1 MRTQTET
8 PFYIRTF
15 GDETFYVE
23 TLEEALTEFASEEG
37 YRLTLAAGNQQ
48 VVIRR
53 SSEPEVDEADDI
65 LSHQSYQA
73 IVTLKQHRG

>member
-15 GDETFYVE
+15 GGETFYVE

-53 SSEPEVDEADDI
+53 SSEPTVDEEDD
-65 LSHQSYQA
+65 LLTHKSYDS
-73 IVTLKQHRG
+73 ITTIKQYRG

>member
-8 PFYIRTF
+8 PFYIRTRD
-15 GDETFYVE
+15 GDTFHVE

-37 YRLTLAAGNQQ
+37 YRLTLMSGNQQ

-53 SSEPEVDEADDI
+53 SGEPTVDEADDI
-65 LSHQSYQA
+65 LTHQSYEA
-73 IVTLKQHRG
+73 TVTIKRKTV